1 MREIWLTAK
10 NYNWLTNKNKLHNST
25 ATKTISCLNLVCEYS
40 ICALAK
46 IAKGAVVNNNKSLLL
61 FAESTKTKTPIKK
74 EATIFLYD
82 NCSIDGRWDKVM
94 NIEKTK
100 NNATET

>member
-1 MREIWLTAK
+1 MAK
-10 NYNWLTNKNKLHNST
+10 NYNWLTNKNKLDNST
-25 ATKTISCLNLVCEYS
+25 AVKTISCLNLVCEYS

-46 IAKGAVVNNNKSLLL
+46 MAKGAVVNNNKSLLL
-61 FAESTKTKTPIKK
+61 FAERTKTITPIKK

-82 NCSIDGRWDKVM
+82 VCSIEGRCDSVM

-100 NNATET
+100 NKATET